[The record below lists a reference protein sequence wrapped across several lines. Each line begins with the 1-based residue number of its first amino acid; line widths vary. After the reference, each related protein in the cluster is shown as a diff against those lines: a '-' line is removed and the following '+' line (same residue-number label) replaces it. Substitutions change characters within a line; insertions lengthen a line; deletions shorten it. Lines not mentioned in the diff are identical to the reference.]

1 MDLDLVGAVCALFSS
16 SANFSAHTWKLSCS
30 FTVVP
35 SFITVASVFEV
46 ASLLSAAEESA
57 ADVAGL
63 KLRVMEN
70 DVYTATFK
78 ALGVNAVPMAW
89 SDALTALQQGTIAVE

>member
-1 MDLDLVGAVCALFSS
+1 MDLDLVGAVCALF
-16 SANFSAHTWKLSCS
+16 WKLSCS

-57 ADVAGL
+57 AAVVSAAAAVVSAEL
-63 KLRVMEN
+63 LEEPQPAMER
-70 DVYTATFK
+70 
-78 ALGVNAVPMAW
+78 
-89 SDALTALQQGTIAVE
+89 TIAPAITADNNFALFFIMTS

>member
-1 MDLDLVGAVCALFSS
+1 MRSFTS

-57 ADVAGL
+57 AAAVVSAAAAVVSVEL
-63 KLRVMEN
+63 LEEPQPAMER
-70 DVYTATFK
+70 
-78 ALGVNAVPMAW
+78 
-89 SDALTALQQGTIAVE
+89 TIAPAITADNNFALFFIMTS